1 MKLAPSAFVA
11 DSTLL
16 HALEQ
21 RAEPVDCIQ
30 DRVLFHQGDS
40 PAGVYILRRGG
51 ATLTMQSAA
60 GGEVMRIQASPGS
73 LLGLPGLIGNEPY
86 SLTAVAQ
93 SGSEVSFVARDDFSA
108 LLLAEPQMSFK
119 VLEVLAAEVR
129 TARHAV
135 FDI

>member
-1 MKLAPSAFVA
+1 MNLAPSAFVA

-16 HALEQ
+16 DALEQ
-21 RAEPVDCIQ
+21 RAESVECVH

-40 PAGVYILRRGG
+40 PVGVYILRRGA

-60 GGEVMRIQASPGS
+60 GGEVMRIQAAPGS

-86 SLTAVAQ
+86 SLTAVAE
-93 SGSEVSFVARDDFSA
+93 SGSEVGFVAFEDFSA

-129 TARHAV
+129 TARQAV